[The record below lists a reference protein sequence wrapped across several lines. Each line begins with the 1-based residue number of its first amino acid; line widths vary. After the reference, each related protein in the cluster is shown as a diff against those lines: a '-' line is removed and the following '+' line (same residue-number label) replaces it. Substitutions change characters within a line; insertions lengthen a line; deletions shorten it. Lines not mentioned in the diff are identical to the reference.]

1 MFLRSS
7 QRVHRTAA
15 ALVETAAIVTLFLM
29 LLFGVLEYCR
39 FLFFRQ
45 LIDNAAREGA
55 RYAVVNTNSPTV
67 DADTTAVIM
76 AKMNNMDKQVQNF
89 TILLYAADA
98 SGNPIPATPGPNASM
113 STAQFGQYVGVQI
126 DCDYN
131 PITPNL
137 LRTSKTIHISVK
149 ILMCSEAN

>member
-1 MFLRSS
+1 MLLRSS
-7 QRVHRTAA
+7 QHVRRTAA

-67 DADTTAVIM
+67 DADTKTVIY
-76 AKMNNMDKQVQNF
+76 AKMNNMDKQLQNF
-89 TILLYAADA
+89 TIQLYAADA
-98 SGNPIPATPGPNASM
+98 SGNPIPASPGPYASM
-113 STAQFGQYVGVQI
+113 STSQFGQYIGVQI

-131 PITPNL
+131 PITPTL
-137 LRTSKTIHISVK
+137 LRANKTVHISVK